1 MTIHSLHP
9 RRWKWKNALSN
20 LNQGSFMSRIL
31 VLAAHRFPDESRI
44 NKALIEA
51 LRPLPNVT
59 VHELMRAYPDYQIDV
74 AREQELLQNHDAVLM
89 LFPFYWY
96 SSPAILSEWQDA
108 VLTHGFA
115 YGSEGTQLHGKP
127 LQLVVTTG
135 GNQQAY
141 TAEGY
146 NRYPVE
152 DLLRPFHAMANL
164 TGMDYLPPHLVQG
177 VFDMSDERLA
187 QEAARV
193 VALLKKE

>member
-1 MTIHSLHP
+1 
-9 RRWKWKNALSN
+9 
-20 LNQGSFMSRIL
+20 MSRIL

>member
-1 MTIHSLHP
+1 
-9 RRWKWKNALSN
+9 
-20 LNQGSFMSRIL
+20 MSRIL
-31 VLAAHRFPDESRI
+31 VLTAHRFPDDSRI

-74 AREQELLQNHDAVLM
+74 AREQELLQNHDAVVM

-187 QEAARV
+187 QEAAGV